1 MSARLVCI
9 GLIFP
14 AVLSAQE
21 TVTPLFAS
29 SETLH
34 FTLVANFD
42 EIHKD
47 RGQESEDQPAQ
58 LFFGPADSGQE
69 GLPLKI
75 RTRGLFRLKKS
86 TCKHPPLRLNFPTNS
101 VEGTAFGGQDKL
113 KLVTHCQDRDS
124 YEQNLLEEYLVYR
137 IYNLVTD
144 ISFRARLARITYVDA
159 RGKDDPVVRYGF
171 LIEDE
176 DAAAA
181 RLGGVMTEAP
191 QAPPSAY
198 DDEAAALLAVFQYMV
213 GNTDFS
219 IVHFHNIKLFRS
231 AQYAYFPI
239 AYDFDW
245 SGLVDA
251 PYARPDPILGTRSV
265 RERVYRGYC
274 RPTVD
279 FASVFAQVNGQR
291 DAIRNL
297 FLEQE
302 GLDDRSRE
310 RAVDYLDDFFE
321 IIEDSRRADRR
332 IVRPCLRTS

>member
-9 GLIFP
+9 GLILP

-47 RGQESEDQPAQ
+47 RGQESEYEPAQ

-75 RTRGLFRLKKS
+75 RTRGLFRLKRS
-86 TCKHPPLRLNFPTNS
+86 TCKHPPLRLNFPKKS
-101 VEGTAFGGQDKL
+101 VEGTVFGGQDKL
-113 KLVTHCQDRDS
+113 KLVTHCQERDS

-137 IYNLVTD
+137 TYNLVTD

-159 RGKDDPVVRYGF
+159 RGKDDPLVRYGF

-176 DAAAA
+176 DAMAA
-181 RLGGVMTEAP
+181 RLEGVMAEAP

-251 PYARPDPILGTRSV
+251 PYAKPDPILGTRSV

-279 FASVFAQVNGQR
+279 FASLFAHINGQR

-302 GLDDRSRE
+302 GLDDRSRK
-310 RAVDYLDDFFE
+310 RAVEYIDDFFE
-321 IIEDSRRADRR
+321 TIEDSRRADRR
-332 IVRPCLRTS
+332 IVRSCLRT